1 MEVIAVIVNKDNV
14 VENSFA
20 FTDNDKAESMF
31 VDQVIEQEGDG
42 HLASDEL
49 NGAISDGYW
58 ECSNGKA
65 VCITH
70 LFIPLGS

>member
-1 MEVIAVIVNKDNV
+1 MEVIAVIVNDGGI

-31 VDQVIEQEGDG
+31 VDQVIDQENDG
-42 HLASDEL
+42 ALASDEL
-49 NGAISDGYW
+49 NGALEEGYW
-58 ECSNGKA
+58 ECKNGKT

-70 LFIPLGS
+70 LFVKV